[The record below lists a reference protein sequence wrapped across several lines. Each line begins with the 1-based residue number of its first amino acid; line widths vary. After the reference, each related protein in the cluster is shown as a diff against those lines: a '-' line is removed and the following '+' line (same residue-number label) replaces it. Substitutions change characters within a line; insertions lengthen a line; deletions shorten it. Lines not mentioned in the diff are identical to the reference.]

1 MKVLTTVES
10 SSLCPCQLS
19 LNPTFRPPEETERVS
34 YCAIDRGVDLL
45 VKPEYIFLIFP
56 PM

>member
-56 PM
+56 LM